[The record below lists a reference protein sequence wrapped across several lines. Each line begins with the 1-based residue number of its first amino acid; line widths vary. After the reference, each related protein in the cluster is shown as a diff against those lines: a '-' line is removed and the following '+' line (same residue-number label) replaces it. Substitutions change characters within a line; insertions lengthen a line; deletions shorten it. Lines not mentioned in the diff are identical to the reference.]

1 MEENKPQEELSGLE
15 KTLHLDFRNENEQIW
30 LTNQNSLR
38 ILIGVLGILLPL
50 LLPLVIWIDIGYW
63 KPLYSISHYYF
74 TRSSP
79 VFIIIVSLM
88 AIFLLVY
95 KGKKPIDFILSSLAG
110 VFALILVVF
119 PTDSISFV
127 CRDPDHLYSLAIYP
141 DNSFRA
147 VVHYVGAAIFLG
159 SLAAM
164 SLFLFT
170 KSDKPPHLRGV
181 QKRRR
186 NRVFRTCGVIMVLA
200 LLVILANPLK
210 IISNEDFEKYHLMF
224 WMETVAVWAFGTSW
238 LVKAEVIL
246 KDKPKA

>member
-1 MEENKPQEELSGLE
+1 MEPQKPANELSDLE

-30 LTNQNSLR
+30 LTSQRSLR
-38 ILIGVLGILLPL
+38 ILIGILGILLPL
-50 LLPLVIWIDIGYW
+50 LLPLVIWIDSGYW
-63 KPLYSISHYYF
+63 KPLFSISHYYF

-79 VFIIIVSLM
+79 VFIIIVSLL

-119 PTDSISFV
+119 PTDSITFQCS
-127 CRDPDHLYSLAIYP
+127 DPKHLYSLAIYP
-141 DNSFRA
+141 DSPFRA
-147 VVHYVGAAIFLG
+147 VVHYIGAAIFLS

-170 KSDKPPHLRGV
+170 KSDKPPHERGRA
-181 QKRRR
+181 KRRR
-186 NRVFRTCGVIMVLA
+186 NRVFRTCGVLMVLA

-210 IISNEDFEKYHLMF
+210 IISNEDFDRYHLMF
-224 WMETVAVWAFGTSW
+224 WMETVAVLAFGVSW
-238 LVKAEVIL
+238 LVKAELIL
-246 KDKPKA
+246 KD